1 VEQKNIDCPPV
12 EQSRTI
18 RIEADAI
25 RTLVA
30 IAMFASLAARADA
43 ALTIEQSRML
53 HPAISLEHQDAI
65 SWLLCSAELPAT
77 PFVHFTSAFRL
88 QTRGVAAPQSFVF
101 PRSTGVMRRLV

>member
-77 PFVHFTSAFRL
+77 PSSTSR
-88 QTRGVAAPQSFVF
+88 APSGC
-101 PRSTGVMRRLV
+101 RHAG